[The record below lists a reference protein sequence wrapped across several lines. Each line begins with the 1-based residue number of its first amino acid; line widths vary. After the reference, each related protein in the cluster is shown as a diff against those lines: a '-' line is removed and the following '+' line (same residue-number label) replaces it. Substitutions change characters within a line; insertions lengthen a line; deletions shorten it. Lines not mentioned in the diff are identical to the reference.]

1 MSGRAGAEKRLDQIP
16 RRMLESKPVSRAKI
30 SAKIQ
35 SRRKAGKAG
44 K

>member
-1 MSGRAGAEKRLDQIP
+1 MRGKAGAEKRFDQIL
-16 RRMLESKPVSRAKI
+16 RRILQSKPVSWAKI

-35 SRRKAGKAG
+35 SRRKAGKVG